1 MVPSGQN
8 RHKLVEVQLHEST
21 GRDRPRHLPGP
32 AILPVDS
39 RAGNL
44 GTTMSRDI
52 MDLMDNLNHERESS
66 SSR

>member
-1 MVPSGQN
+1 M
-8 RHKLVEVQLHEST
+8 HEST

-44 GTTMSRDI
+44 GTTTSRDI